1 MIDYNYE
8 WVWHMIS
15 VNSIP
20 FDSIRFDCIKEGFER
35 TVPAVVIVVVVV
47 VLLLL
52 LHICYQLIIQV
63 VAEASPAAS
72 SDR

>member
-1 MIDYNYE
+1 MIDYYYE
-8 WVWHMIS
+8 WVWHVIS
-15 VNSIP
+15 V
-20 FDSIRFDCIKEGFER
+20 DAIRFEGFVR
-35 TVPAVVIVVVVV
+35 AVPAVVIAVVVVV

-52 LHICYQLIIQV
+52 SIIQV